1 MSIEKKDI
9 ADIELAAR
17 LDRIEDRLTG
27 LEKRG
32 STDNHKV
39 TFTVNSQE
47 IMADIDKRIAQLTRE
62 ALRRSSMAYETKC
75 EAGTETHAPNSFGSI
90 ITAKG
95 NLRKGK

>member
-17 LDRIEDRLTG
+17 LDRIERRLLHLEVYERANKYEVGYHDG
-27 LEKRG
+27 LPTSFKEFLPDGWNK
-32 STDNHKV
+32 
-39 TFTVNSQE
+39 
-47 IMADIDKRIAQLTRE
+47 
-62 ALRRSSMAYETKC
+62 
-75 EAGTETHAPNSFGSI
+75 AGEVGTATIAPNSFGSI